1 MGKNTHHIGSFKSA
15 LKPSGPNDS
24 YTGFNEGA
32 LMCQEQR
39 VADQAKLGETL
50 TSAKDTPLSSDSKK
64 ATSRELE
71 SILDSI
77 QRINRLEKP

>member
-1 MGKNTHHIGSFKSA
+1 M
-15 LKPSGPNDS
+15 DS
-24 YTGFNEGA
+24 DK
-32 LMCQEQR
+32 CQDQK
-39 VADQAKLGETL
+39 VADQANVGETL
-50 TSAKDTPLSSDSKK
+50 TSAKDTPLNSDSRK